1 MKLLN
6 WSSKTYNAMS
16 ILQHLIPS
24 RLNIDKTNIVA
35 DSENLN
41 LTEFDLRKK
50 LISVQHFTTDA
61 LFSWNVG
68 EGMND
73 SKKHELFI
81 HQGGLTLPSRQ
92 AGHSVVNIV
101 F

>member
-1 MKLLN
+1 LTK
-6 WSSKTYNAMS
+6 
-16 ILQHLIPS
+16 
-24 RLNIDKTNIVA
+24 NIFA

-41 LTEFDLRKK
+41 LTSFDLRKK

-73 SKKHELFI
+73 TNKHELFI

-92 AGHSVVNIV
+92 EL